1 MMANCWK
8 RNGKLWKSDGEQC
21 RRWGT
26 TQHQGWMA
34 KLAENFSGVVS
45 RPNAFMGPGS
55 GARFLQKIRRRWGV
69 TQQHARSEC
78 KTGRKLVWCW
88 VASKR
93 RPGSKAQSLPKIAGV
108 GARPNSTQDRAA
120 KLAEIWSGVGP
131 RPNAGKG
138 PRRNRCQQISGVG
151 ARPNSSRRDQMAK
164 LAENLPGAGLCP
176 IASQGPSRN
185 CCQNFAG
192 AS

>member
-1 MMANCWK
+1 MRSDVKIMAKLWIETQLNSNDKLMNEMMANCWK

-26 TQHQGWMA
+26 THHQGWMA

-78 KTGRKLVWCW
+78 KAGGKLVWCW
-88 VASKR
+88 VVPQR
-93 RPGSKAQSLPKIAGV
+93 QPGSEVQLLCHSFATTVLQFPDNFSITLPSHVEHFSTTWPSL
-108 GARPNSTQDRAA
+108 
-120 KLAEIWSGVGP
+120 
-131 RPNAGKG
+131 
-138 PRRNRCQQISGVG
+138 
-151 ARPNSSRRDQMAK
+151 
-164 LAENLPGAGLCP
+164 
-176 IASQGPSRN
+176 
-185 CCQNFAG
+185 
-192 AS
+192 